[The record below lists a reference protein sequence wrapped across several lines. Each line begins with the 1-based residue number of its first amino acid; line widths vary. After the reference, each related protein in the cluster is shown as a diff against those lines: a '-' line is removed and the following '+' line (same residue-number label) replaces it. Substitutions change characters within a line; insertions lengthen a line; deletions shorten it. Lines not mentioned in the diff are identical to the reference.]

1 MRMNKGG
8 VTPCDRRLDRRKVAI
23 AAAAAVLLFATSAQ
37 ALVTEL
43 QVVTAS
49 SSLGFV
55 ERITSGSAT
64 FVFHRPGTGFV
75 SGDPLLA
82 PGLALGPAYSYLAS
96 STTAWGVAYADVPTV
111 AQIGDFVTP
120 IQMLAGSRINYNNGT
135 DNEGFGPGVYLPFRN
150 SQNVLQVPP
159 GGIPTQS
166 QFGMVISERTAGPGF
181 GFARIFDLYHDFG
194 SVDLT
199 GGAGLTNGG
208 PALVSAGGTNYVAA
222 PSGIYGQALMA
233 QDGWED
239 VFGPV
244 VDQIEL
250 ETAGPSSSPF
260 PSPFVGNTATWDG
273 TFLTIPMN
281 FHLNFVSDGLTYDID
296 TFGQLVLQSVPEPST
311 LLMTGFGVVGLLS
324 YAWRTRKRRALV
336 A

>member
-8 VTPCDRRLDRRKVAI
+8 VTPCDRRLGRRKVAI
-23 AAAAAVLLFATSAQ
+23 AAAAAVLLFATSAR
-37 ALVTEL
+37 ASVAEFD
-43 QVVTAS
+43 VVTAS

-55 ERITSGSAT
+55 ERITSGAAT

-75 SGDPLLA
+75 SGDPNLS
-82 PGLALGPAYSYLAS
+82 PGLALGGAYSYLAS
-96 STTAWGVAYADVPTV
+96 TTTAWGKAYVDAPTLS
-111 AQIGDFVTP
+111 QIGNGVTP
-120 IQMLAGSRINYNNGT
+120 IQLLAGSRINYNNGT

-150 SQNVLQVPP
+150 SQNVIQVPP

-181 GFARIFDLYHDFG
+181 GFARIFDLWHDFG
-194 SVDLT
+194 SAAT
-199 GGAGLTNGG
+199 GATDGG
-208 PALVSAGGTNYVAA
+208 PALVPLGGTA
-222 PSGIYGQALMA
+222 YGAFGANVNGLMA

-250 ETAGPSSSPF
+250 ESAGPGSTPF
-260 PSPFVGNTATWDG
+260 PSPFAGNVVTWDG
-273 TFLTIPMN
+273 TFLTIPMG

-296 TFGQLVLQSVPEPST
+296 TYGQVVLQVHVPEPST
-311 LLMTGFGVVGLLS
+311 LLMSGFGVVGLLS
-324 YAWRTRKRRALV
+324 YAWRARKRKALV